1 MTENCANNSHGQV
14 HEYMTLSIS
23 ELLLAFR
30 IHSGMDIML
39 HQLPFFTQSIEVA
52 EKDDQN

>member
-1 MTENCANNSHGQV
+1 MTDNSGNNSHSQV

-30 IHSGMDIML
+30 IHSGMDIVS
-39 HQLPFFTQSIEVA
+39 HQLPFFTQSIVVA
-52 EKDDQN
+52 RNDDQN

>member
-1 MTENCANNSHGQV
+1 MTDNSGNNSHSQV

-30 IHSGMDIML
+30 IHSGMDIMSQ
-39 HQLPFFTQSIEVA
+39 QLPFFTKSIEVA
-52 EKDDQN
+52 GKDDQN

>member
-1 MTENCANNSHGQV
+1 MTKNCGNYSHSQV
-14 HEYMTLSIS
+14 HEYMTLSVS

-52 EKDDQN
+52 GKDDQN

>member
-1 MTENCANNSHGQV
+1 MSENCANNSHGQV

-23 ELLLAFR
+23 ELLPEFR
-30 IHSGMDIML
+30 IHSVMDIVL

-52 EKDDQN
+52 GKDDQN

>member
-1 MTENCANNSHGQV
+1 MTDNSGNNSHSQV

-30 IHSGMDIML
+30 IYSVMDIVL

-52 EKDDQN
+52 GKDDQN